1 MAGSKRNKLKKA
13 LSPSKTTETPPQV
26 LANDD
31 DNLMN
36 DLFAQ
41 LDSRNPT
48 VQAESATV
56 INEIQSDAQAN
67 RMEGNNKQDAKARF
81 KARQARKAAVLAQTQ
96 LPDDPEQQAR
106 ILEEARNEAVAI
118 AKICDELNVQ
128 ICEINPDGHCLY
140 SAVAD
145 QLVLLGVLPPS
156 HATYSTLRTTAADFI
171 YSHPDDFIPFLPSV
185 VGEDGQGS
193 LDSGLMTPQQLGQY
207 CTAVRDTALWGGEP
221 EILALS
227 RAYNTPIHVVQ
238 AGRPSIVM
246 HNPTGAAT
254 EGSVSGQG
262 VARISYHRRMYGLGE
277 HYNSLRPKR
286 IS

>member
-1 MAGSKRNKLKKA
+1 MAGSKRSKLKKS
-13 LSPSKTTETPPQV
+13 LSPFKTTETPPQV

-48 VQAESATV
+48 VQAGSATV
-56 INEIQSDAQAN
+56 INEIQCDAQVN
-67 RMEGNNKQDAKARF
+67 PVEGNNKQDAKARF
-81 KARQARKAAVLAQTQ
+81 KARQARKAAALAQAQ
-96 LPDDPEQQAR
+96 PPDDPEQQAR
-106 ILEEARNEAVAI
+106 ILEEARDEAVAI
-118 AKICDELNVQ
+118 AKICDELNLQ
-128 ICEINPDGHCLY
+128 ICEIDPDGHCLY

-145 QLVLLGVLPPS
+145 QLVLLGMLPLS

-185 VGEDGQGS
+185 GGEDGQGA

-207 CTAVRDTALWGGEP
+207 CTAVRDTAVWGGEP
-221 EILALS
+221 EVLALS
-227 RAYNTPIHVVQ
+227 RAYNIPIHIVQ
-238 AGRPSIVM
+238 AGTPSIVM

-254 EGSVSGQG
+254 QG

-277 HYNSLRPKR
+277 HYNSLRPRR

>member
-1 MAGSKRNKLKKA
+1 M
-13 LSPSKTTETPPQV
+13 
-26 LANDD
+26 
-31 DNLMN
+31 
-36 DLFAQ
+36 
-41 LDSRNPT
+41 
-48 VQAESATV
+48 
-56 INEIQSDAQAN
+56 
-67 RMEGNNKQDAKARF
+67 
-81 KARQARKAAVLAQTQ
+81 
-96 LPDDPEQQAR
+96 
-106 ILEEARNEAVAI
+106 
-118 AKICDELNVQ
+118 
-128 ICEINPDGHCLY
+128 
-140 SAVAD
+140 
-145 QLVLLGVLPPS
+145 LPPS

-227 RAYNTPIHVVQ
+227 RAYNIPIHVVQ

-254 EGSVSGQG
+254 EGGVSGQG

-277 HYNSLRPKR
+277 VSDSPYELVTQRADLTYHPALQFLAPKKNIVVVYPFSR
-286 IS
+286 QNDNQM

>member
-81 KARQARKAAVLAQTQ
+81 KARQVSTV
-96 LPDDPEQQAR
+96 
-106 ILEEARNEAVAI
+106 ISTVAPRYI
-118 AKICDELNVQ
+118 
-128 ICEINPDGHCLY
+128 
-140 SAVAD
+140 
-145 QLVLLGVLPPS
+145 
-156 HATYSTLRTTAADFI
+156 TT
-171 YSHPDDFIPFLPSV
+171 
-185 VGEDGQGS
+185 GE
-193 LDSGLMTPQQLGQY
+193 
-207 CTAVRDTALWGGEP
+207 
-221 EILALS
+221 
-227 RAYNTPIHVVQ
+227 
-238 AGRPSIVM
+238 
-246 HNPTGAAT
+246 
-254 EGSVSGQG
+254 EGSCTGSNT
-262 VARISYHRRMYGLGE
+262 ASR
-277 HYNSLRPKR
+277 
-286 IS
+286 